1 MKYIQKA
8 TMAFFLTLLFVKPI
22 IGIAATQANPVF
34 DEANITLTTS
44 MYATFNAETSYT
56 CSKIWVSSCYLQR
69 MSSTGTVLSSTLVPA
84 PTKSSSNTSSFD
96 AERSYSSYVT
106 SGQRYRIKATFKAT
120 YNSTTYSTTAYSAIK
135 TAN

>member
-1 MKYIQKA
+1 MKTQRA
-8 TMAFFLTLLFVKPI
+8 MMAFFFTLILIMPMN
-22 IGIAATQANPVF
+22 GIAATKANPVI
-34 DEANITLTTS
+34 DETTITLTTS

-96 AERSYSSYVT
+96 AEKSYSSYVT

>member
-1 MKYIQKA
+1 MKTQRA
-8 TMAFFLTLLFVKPI
+8 MMAFFFTLILIMPMN
-22 IGIAATQANPVF
+22 GIAATQANPVI
-34 DEANITLTTS
+34 DETTITLTTS

-96 AERSYSSYVT
+96 AEKSYSSYVT